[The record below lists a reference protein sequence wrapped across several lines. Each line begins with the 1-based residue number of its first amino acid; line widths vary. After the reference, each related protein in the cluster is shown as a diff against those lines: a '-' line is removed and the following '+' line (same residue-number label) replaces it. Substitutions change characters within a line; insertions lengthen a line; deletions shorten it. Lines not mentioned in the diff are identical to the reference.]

1 MTIPNSVRSI
11 GQSAFASC
19 SDLTSVT
26 IPSSV
31 KSFDYGAF
39 YGCSGLTSVHITDL
53 AAWCNISCSDN
64 PLKYAHHLYLNGT
77 EIKDLVIPNSVSYIG
92 FSAFEGCSGLTSV
105 TIPNSVISIA
115 QSTFANCSGLT
126 SVTLDNNW
134 IVSTSHSS
142 DHSIADWFGSQVKE
156 YIIGNSVTSIGEEA
170 FLGCSGLTSVIIGNS
185 VTSIG
190 KEAFQGRS
198 KLTSVN
204 IPNSVTSIGYDAF
217 YHCWNLTSVT
227 LDNNGIVS
235 RSYNS
240 SSINTISDFFGSQ
253 VKEYI
258 IGNSVTSIG
267 QYAFSGCR
275 DLTSVTIPNS
285 VKSIG
290 QYAFSDCI

>member
-105 TIPNSVISIA
+105 TIPSSVIHIGASAFEGCSGLTSVTIPNSVISIA

-156 YIIGNSVTSIGEEA
+156 YILKSAT
-170 FLGCSGLTSVIIGNS
+170 IIQY
-185 VTSIG
+185 TI
-190 KEAFQGRS
+190 KGR
-198 KLTSVN
+198 
-204 IPNSVTSIGYDAF
+204 F
-217 YHCWNLTSVT
+217 M
-227 LDNNGIVS
+227 S
-235 RSYNS
+235 R
-240 SSINTISDFFGSQ
+240 
-253 VKEYI
+253 
-258 IGNSVTSIG
+258 
-267 QYAFSGCR
+267 
-275 DLTSVTIPNS
+275 
-285 VKSIG
+285 
-290 QYAFSDCI
+290 